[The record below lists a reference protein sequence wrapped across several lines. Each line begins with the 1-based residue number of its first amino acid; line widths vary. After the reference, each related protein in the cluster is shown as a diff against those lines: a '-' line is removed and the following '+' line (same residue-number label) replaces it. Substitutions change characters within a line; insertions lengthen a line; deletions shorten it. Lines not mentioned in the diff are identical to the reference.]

1 MLKSEDRSV
10 RGLLS
15 QSANHYMLLT
25 TANHAH
31 GKDGVVRHLWVS
43 IVREFAKGVQ
53 NIESRVGDGDESQGE
68 RHCSPQGRLTVTQ
81 LMPETRERHTQTQ
94 KERDCFFGQV
104 QKLCRRK
111 YCS

>member
-1 MLKSEDRSV
+1 MLKSQDRSV
-10 RGLLS
+10 RRLLS
-15 QSANHYMLLT
+15 QSANHYTLLT
-25 TANHAH
+25 TAHHAH

-43 IVREFAKGVQ
+43 IVREFAEGVQ

-81 LMPETRERHTQTQ
+81 LMPGTRETHKDT
-94 KERDCFFGQV
+94 ERERLFFGQA
-104 QKLCRRK
+104 QKLCRQK